1 MHIKPGRRFKQS
13 FELRLIQ
20 LSYKMPQPHLQ
31 QPSMS
36 TLSTKERI
44 LNSTEKLIAE
54 YGFSELSIRK
64 ISQLAH
70 SNLAAINYHFGNKQQ
85 LIDQVLERRLNNL
98 FDIRKSMLDDLNQ
111 GDPSTVCNL
120 EQILHAFIAPA
131 LFMINDEHQ
140 GGRIF
145 MKVLARAYA
154 EQSDALHDL
163 MKDRYTPII
172 KEFAEAIGL
181 ACPDLPR
188 ETIFWRFHFIIG
200 ALTYTMGHFGATS
213 VARQMPE
220 SVYFEKSVAE
230 IIEFAKAAL
239 RS

>member
-1 MHIKPGRRFKQS
+1 M
-13 FELRLIQ
+13 RLNG
-20 LSYKMPQPHLQ
+20 LSYKMPYPHLIQ
-31 QPSMS
+31 SGMS

-44 LNSTEKLIAE
+44 LNSTEKLIAAH
-54 YGFSELSIRK
+54 GFSELSIRK
-64 ISQLAH
+64 ISQQAH
-70 SNLAAINYHFGNKQQ
+70 TNLAAINYHFGNKQQ

-98 FDIRKSMLDDLNQ
+98 FDIRKNMLDELNQ
-111 GDPSTVCNL
+111 GEPDKVCNL

-145 MKVLARAYA
+145 MQVLARAYA
-154 EQSDALHDL
+154 EQSEALHDL

-181 ACPDLPR
+181 ACPELPR

-220 SVYFEKSVAE
+220 EEYFEKSVAE
-230 IIEFAKAAL
+230 LIEFAKASL
-239 RS
+239 SN